1 MLCNY
6 HTHTK
11 RCHHAVGEDR
21 EYVENAIKTGIK
33 VLGFSDHPPYI
44 FDDGCNSC
52 YRIDFNMIDD
62 YCNSVLSLKKEYA
75 RDIDIKLGFELEY
88 YRGLHEREMKF
99 LRQFNPE
106 YIILGQH
113 YVGGEDTGVH
123 THAFSN
129 EQLLTLYVDECI
141 EGLQT
146 GDFTF
151 LAHPDLAGFRCPSSV
166 CEREYTR
173 LLAFAKDNDFPIELN
188 GYGLNMQRHYPDRR
202 LFVLAEKIGNKV
214 IIGIDAHDPNNIS
227 PQTYQKA
234 YALIKGLNLNLI
246 DKLDI

>member
-21 EYVENAIKTGIK
+21 EYVENAIKTGIQ

-44 FDDGCNSC
+44 FDHGCNSC

-99 LRQFNPE
+99 LRSYNPE

-123 THAFSN
+123 TYAFSN

-141 EGLQT
+141 EGLKT

-202 LFVLAEKIGNKV
+202 LFELAEKIGNKV
-214 IIGIDAHDPNNIS
+214 IIGIDAHDPSNIS

-234 YALIKGLNLNLI
+234 YALIKGLNLNII